1 MADVRVPRVQS
12 TRALWITG
20 AGLAAIT
27 NLSAPTVAQLTP
39 GTGIKLVSDDLTK
52 DYDVGMDDSD
62 TVDDMGINDPAKVQA
77 ETYRNYH
84 GMGQWFRRFDAST
97 LIPGTTDCTAL
108 IGEGELGIWAQRD
121 ALPKGTAAV
130 AAQKWDLFEF
140 RSTVWK
146 FDRKDGYYVAS
157 MKFLSTGR
165 YATMATVAA

>member
-12 TRALWITG
+12 TRCLWLTG
-20 AGLAAIT
+20 AALSAIT

-39 GTGIKLVSDDLTK
+39 GTGIKLISDDLTK

-62 TVDDMGINDPAKVQA
+62 VVDDMGINDPAKAVA

-84 GMGQWFRRFDAST
+84 GNGQWFRRFDSST
-97 LIPGTTDCTAL
+97 LLPGTTDCTAL
-108 IGEGELGIWAQRD
+108 IGEGELGLWVQRD
-121 ALPKGTAAV
+121 ALPKGTAVA
-130 AAQKWDLFEF
+130 AAQKVDIFEF

-146 FDRKDGYYVAS
+146 FDRKDGYYVGT
-157 MKFLSTGR
+157 MKFLPTGR

>member
-1 MADVRVPRVQS
+1 MVDVRVPRVQS

-27 NLSAPTVAQLTP
+27 TLSAPTVAQLTP
-39 GTGIKLVSDDLTK
+39 GTGIKLISDDLSK

-62 TVDDMGINDPAKVQA
+62 VVDDMGINDPAKAAA

-84 GMGQWFRRFDAST
+84 GTGSWFRRFDQST
-97 LIPGTTDCTAL
+97 LAPGTTDITAL
-108 IGEGELGIWAQRD
+108 INEGELGIWAQRD

-130 AAQKWDLFEF
+130 AAQVWQLFEF

-146 FDRKDGYYVAS
+146 FPRKDGYYTAE
-157 MKFLSTGR
+157 MKFLPTGR
-165 YATMATVAA
+165 FASAAVVAA

>member
-20 AGLAAIT
+20 AAAAAIT
-27 NLSAPTVAQLTP
+27 SLAAPTVSQLTP
-39 GTGIKLVSDDLTK
+39 GTGIKLISDDLSK

-84 GMGQWFRRFDAST
+84 GMGSWFRRFDAST
-97 LIPGTTDCTAL
+97 LAPGTTDITAL
-108 IGEGELGIWAQRD
+108 IVEGELGIWAQRD
-121 ALPKGTAAV
+121 ALPKATAV
-130 AAQKWDLFEF
+130 AASQVWQLFEF
-140 RSTVWK
+140 RATVWK
-146 FDRKDGYYVAS
+146 FPRKDGYYTAE

-165 YATMATVAA
+165 YANVATVAA

>member
-20 AGLAAIT
+20 TALAAIT
-27 NLSAPTVAQLTP
+27 SLSAPTVANLTP
-39 GTGIKLVSDDLTK
+39 GTGVKLISDDLTK

-62 TVDDMGINDPAKVQA
+62 TVDDMGINDPAKAMA

-84 GMGQWFRRFDAST
+84 VNGQWFRRFDSST
-97 LIPGTTDCTAL
+97 LAPGTSDITAL
-108 IGEGELGIWAQRD
+108 INEGELGIWAQRD

-130 AAQKWDLFEF
+130 AAQKWDLFEC
-140 RSTVWK
+140 RSTVFK
-146 FDRKDGYYVAS
+146 FDRKDGYYVAT
-157 MKFLSTGR
+157 MKFLPTGR